1 MRCWQKCV
9 EFASKKGLLSS
20 RLCFV
25 PMPEL
30 TRGDRL
36 RMTQV
41 IRSMIPLN
49 SIVSGRNDD

>member
-9 EFASKKGLLSS
+9 EFASKKGLLSN
-20 RLCFV
+20 RLYFV

-36 RMTQV
+36 RLTQV

-49 SIVSGRNDD
+49 SIVSG